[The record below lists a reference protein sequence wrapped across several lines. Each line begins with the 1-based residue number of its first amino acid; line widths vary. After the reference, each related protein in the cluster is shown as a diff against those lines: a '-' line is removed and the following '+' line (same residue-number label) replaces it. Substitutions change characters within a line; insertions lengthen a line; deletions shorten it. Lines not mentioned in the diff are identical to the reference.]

1 MAKDPK
7 QVAAL
12 PVRVNAKGK
21 LEVLLVTTRQ
31 SRRWVIPKG
40 WRSTRL
46 SDADAAAREAQ
57 EEAGVT
63 GKLLKKPV
71 GSYSYF
77 KREDDGFRPVK
88 VTVYL
93 LKVQEQQKRW
103 KEVDERKRRW
113 LSISRAAELV
123 QEPALATVI
132 KRLKRTVVRKHPL
145 KTKA

>member
-1 MAKDPK
+1 MAKEPK

-12 PVRVNAKGK
+12 PVRMNAKGK

-63 GKLLKKPV
+63 GRLLKKPV

-88 VTVYL
+88 VTVYVL
-93 LKVQEQQKRW
+93 QVEDQQKRW

-123 QEPALATVI
+123 QEPGLATVI
-132 KRLKRTVVRKHPL
+132 KRLKRTAVRKRPS
-145 KTKA
+145 KPKA

>member
-1 MAKDPK
+1 MAKEPK

-12 PVRVNAKGK
+12 PIRLNAKGR

-40 WRSTRL
+40 WRSKRL
-46 SDADAAAREAQ
+46 SDQDAAAREAQ

-88 VTVYL
+88 VTVYV
-93 LKVQEQQKRW
+93 LKVLDQQKRW
-103 KEVDERKRRW
+103 KEVNERKRRW
-113 LSISRAAELV
+113 LSISQAAALV

-132 KRLKRTVVRKHPL
+132 KRLKRTTVRKRPL
-145 KTKA
+145 KLKA

>member
-1 MAKDPK
+1 MARKQK
-7 QVAAL
+7 QVGAL
-12 PVRVNAKGK
+12 PVRLNAKGK

-63 GKLLKKPV
+63 GRLLKKPV

-93 LKVQEQQKRW
+93 LKVREQQKRW

-132 KRLKRTVVRKHPL
+132 KRLKRTAVRKRPL
-145 KTKA
+145 KPKA

>member
-1 MAKDPK
+1 MARKQK
-7 QVAAL
+7 QVGAL
-12 PVRVNAKGK
+12 PVRLNAKGK

-63 GKLLKKPV
+63 GRLLKKPV

-93 LKVQEQQKRW
+93 LKVREQQKRW

-132 KRLKRTVVRKHPL
+132 KRLKRTAMRKRSSKS
-145 KTKA
+145 KT

>member
-1 MAKDPK
+1 MAKEPK

-12 PVRVNAKGK
+12 PVRLNAKGQ
-21 LEVLLVTTRQ
+21 LEFLLVTTRQ

-46 SDADAAAREAQ
+46 SDADAAAREAL

-63 GKLLKKPV
+63 GRLLKKPV

-77 KREDDGFRPVK
+77 KREDDGFRPIK
-88 VTVYL
+88 VTVYV
-93 LKVQEQQKRW
+93 LKVREQQKRW

-132 KRLKRTVVRKHPL
+132 KRLKRTAVRKRPS
-145 KTKA
+145 KPKA

>member
-1 MAKDPK
+1 MAKKPK

-12 PVRVNAKGK
+12 PVRLNAKGQ

-31 SRRWVIPKG
+31 TRRWVIPKG

-46 SDADAAAREAQ
+46 SDADAAAREAL

-63 GKLLKKPV
+63 GRTLKKPV

-88 VTVYL
+88 VTVYV
-93 LKVQEQQKRW
+93 LKVQEQKKRW

-132 KRLKRTVVRKHPL
+132 KRLKRTAVRKRPS
-145 KTKA
+145 KPKA

>member
-1 MAKDPK
+1 MAKEPK

-12 PVRVNAKGK
+12 PVRVNAKGQ

-46 SDADAAAREAQ
+46 SDADAAAREAL

-63 GKLLKKPV
+63 GRLLKKPV

-77 KREDDGFRPVK
+77 KREDDGFRPIK
-88 VTVYL
+88 VTVYV
-93 LKVQEQQKRW
+93 LKVREQQKRW

-113 LSISRAAELV
+113 LSIGRATQLV

-132 KRLKRTVVRKHPL
+132 KRLKRAAVRKRPS
-145 KTKA
+145 KPKA

>member
-1 MAKDPK
+1 M
-7 QVAAL
+7 AAL

-46 SDADAAAREAQ
+46 SDADAAAREAL

-63 GKLLKKPV
+63 GRTLKKPV

-88 VTVYL
+88 VTVYV
-93 LKVQEQQKRW
+93 LKVEDQQKRW

-113 LSISRAAELV
+113 LSISQAAELV
-123 QEPALATVI
+123 QEPGLATVI
-132 KRLKRTVVRKHPL
+132 KRLKRTAMRKRPS
-145 KTKA
+145 KPKA

>member
-1 MAKDPK
+1 M
-7 QVAAL
+7 AAL

-132 KRLKRTVVRKHPL
+132 KRLKRTAVRKRPS
-145 KTKA
+145 KPKA

>member
-1 MAKDPK
+1 MAKEPK

-12 PVRVNAKGK
+12 PVRLNAKGQ

-46 SDADAAAREAQ
+46 SDADAAAREAL

-63 GKLLKKPV
+63 GRLLKKPV

-77 KREDDGFRPVK
+77 KREDDGFRPIK
-88 VTVYL
+88 VTVYV
-93 LKVQEQQKRW
+93 LKVREQQKRW

-132 KRLKRTVVRKHPL
+132 KRLKRTAVRKRPS
-145 KTKA
+145 KPKA

>member
-12 PVRVNAKGK
+12 PVRLNAKGQ

-77 KREDDGFRPVK
+77 KQEDDGFRPIK
-88 VTVYL
+88 VTVYV
-93 LKVQEQQKRW
+93 LKVQNQQKRW
-103 KEVDERKRRW
+103 KEIDERKRRW
-113 LSISRAAELV
+113 LSITRAAELV
-123 QEPALATVI
+123 QEPGLPAVI
-132 KRLKRTVVRKHPL
+132 KRLKRTAVRKRPL
-145 KTKA
+145 KPKA

>member
-1 MAKDPK
+1 MPK
-7 QVAAL
+7 EPQQVAAL
-12 PVRVNAKGK
+12 PVRLNAKGQ

-63 GKLLKKPV
+63 GKLLKKPI

-77 KREDDGFRPVK
+77 KREDEGFRPVK

-123 QEPALATVI
+123 QEPSLATVI
-132 KRLKRTVVRKHPL
+132 KRLKKTVAPKRL
-145 KTKA
+145 LNTKA